1 MINNSLGRGVLAVA
15 LLVGCE
21 PKETTPEPFQGVVE
35 LDERVLA
42 FEVGG
47 RVDAL
52 DVKRGDV
59 VKKGAHVGKLN
70 AELGNTVR
78 QARAA
83 EANAAKAQ
91 VALLK
96 AGTRSEELRSMEAQ
110 IRSVKATE
118 ALIEK
123 NLGKERELVKRGVS
137 TPSMVDDLE
146 TKLATTVA
154 QRQSLE
160 QQLKGMK
167 RGARK
172 QEIQSAESQ
181 AEAADKGVALE
192 NERVEKYQ
200 LDSPIEGNVLDVH
213 VEEGEVVAA
222 GAPVVTIGDTT
233 HPYVD
238 VFVPVGK
245 LEGIRVGTAASVRV
259 DQTPEPFS
267 AKVEHVARATEF
279 TPKFLFSKRERP
291 SLVIRVRLRL
301 DDPEQR
307 LHAGTPA
314 FARFDGQPVTPP

>member
-1 MINNSLGRGVLAVA
+1 MINNVGATTA
-15 LLVGCE
+15 LLLAFSTGCQPEE
-21 PKETTPEPFQGVVE
+21 PGPEPFQGVVE

-42 FEVGG
+42 FEVPG
-47 RVDAL
+47 RVNAL
-52 DVKRGDV
+52 VVKRGDV
-59 VKKGAHVGKLN
+59 VKKGAKVGKLDSQ
-70 AELGNTVR
+70 LGATAR
-78 QARAA
+78 EARAA
-83 EANAAKAQ
+83 EASAARAQ

-118 ALIEK
+118 GLIEK
-123 NLGKERELVKRGVS
+123 NLSKERELVKRGVS
-137 TPSMVDDLE
+137 TPSMVDELE

-192 NERVEKYQ
+192 SERVDKHE
-200 LDSPIEGNVLDVH
+200 LGSPIDGNVLDVH
-213 VEEGEVVAA
+213 VEPGEVVAA
-222 GAPVVTIGDTT
+222 GTPVVTIGDVT

-245 LEGIRVGTAASVRV
+245 LEGVRVGTPASVRV
-259 DQTPEPFS
+259 DQTDQPFL
-267 AKVEHVARATEF
+267 AKVEHVARTTEF

-291 SLVIRVRLRL
+291 NLVIRVRLRL
-301 DDPEQR
+301 EDPEQR

-314 FARFDGQPVTPP
+314 FARFDGLPVNPP

>member
-1 MINNSLGRGVLAVA
+1 MIKNSLLAGGLIVA
-15 LLVGCE
+15 LVTSCE
-21 PKETTPEPFQGVVE
+21 AKDIGPEPFQGVVE

-47 RVDAL
+47 RVNAL
-52 DVKRGDV
+52 DVKRGDI
-59 VKKGAHVGKLN
+59 VKKGARVSKLN
-70 AELGNTVR
+70 AELGDTVR
-78 QARAA
+78 EARRA
-83 EANAAKAQ
+83 EADAARSQ

-123 NLGKERELVKRGVS
+123 NLSKERELVKRGVS

-146 TKLATTVA
+146 TRLATTVA

-160 QQLKGMK
+160 QQLKGLK

-181 AEAADKGVALE
+181 AEAADKGVAVE
-192 NERVEKYQ
+192 SEKIEKYQ
-200 LDSPIEGNVLDVH
+200 LESPIEGNVLDVH
-213 VEEGEVVAA
+213 VEPGEVVAA

-245 LEGIRVGTAASVRV
+245 LEGIRVGTPASVRV
-259 DQTPEPFS
+259 DQSPQPFS

-279 TPKFLFSKRERP
+279 TPKYLFSKRERP
-291 SLVIRVRLRL
+291 SLVIRVRLRV
-301 DDPEQR
+301 DDPEER

-314 FARFDGQPVTPP
+314 FASFDGQPVNPP